1 MFFNFISM
9 KNLYKFNILSLA
21 LTFLVFLTGC
31 IQPSGSG
38 EKGITATADE
48 TDFTSLVESW
58 NKANSDRN
66 SAALVPLYAESVDF
80 YGTRKEVVKVLD
92 NKKSFFSKNPDFSQ
106 NIVGDIQIETLSSGE
121 KKCSFVKRVKLKGK
135 ETEYPSYLVF
145 ANEGGSWKINTEGDE
160 VTDAN
165 LAKRNRAAKSGDSVE
180 GDFNGDGVKETVW
193 LVPPK
198 IKGEEGE
205 CIGDCIS
212 YLRFSNPSLAEIA
225 VTDCIGGL
233 PDNLG
238 DLDGDGSDEIGL
250 LPYWF
255 TSCWSEYYVWTFIHG
270 SWKYMVDPIV
280 THCNLWDEGTKPI
293 VRDSNKLGYVII
305 HYSEFQETDIV
316 TRSKSVHIN

>member
-1 MFFNFISM
+1 M
-9 KNLYKFNILSLA
+9 KNTYKFKILSLA
-21 LTFLVFLTGC
+21 LTFLIFLRGC
-31 IQPSGSG
+31 IQPAGSG

-48 TDFTSLVESW
+48 IDLTSLVEAW
-58 NKANSDRN
+58 NMANSERN
-66 SAALVPLYAESVDF
+66 WAALVPLYAEYVDF
-80 YGTRKEVVKVLD
+80 YGTRKEVVTVLD
-92 NKKSFFSKNPDFSQ
+92 SKKSFFRKNPDFSQ
-106 NIVGDIQIETLSSGE
+106 NIVGAIQIETLSSGE

-145 ANEGGSWKINTEGDE
+145 ANEGGSWKINTEGDD

-165 LAKRNRAAKSGDSVE
+165 LAKQNRTAKSGESVE

-198 IKGEEGE
+198 IKEEEGV
-205 CIGDCIS
+205 CIGECIS
-212 YLRFSNPSLAEIA
+212 YLRFSNASLAEIA
-225 VTDCIGGL
+225 VTDCIGGV

-238 DLDGDGSDEIGL
+238 DLNGDGSDEIGL

-255 TSCWSEYYVWTFIHG
+255 TSCWREYYVWTFIHG

-293 VRDSNKLGYVII
+293 VRDSNKFGHVII